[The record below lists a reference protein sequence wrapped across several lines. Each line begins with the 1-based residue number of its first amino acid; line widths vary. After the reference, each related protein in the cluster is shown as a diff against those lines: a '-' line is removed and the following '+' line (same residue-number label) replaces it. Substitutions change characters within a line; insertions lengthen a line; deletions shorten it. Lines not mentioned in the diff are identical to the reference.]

1 MCKKLSSTR
10 NAQPPGAIPGA
21 LPGATPGAFVGALLR
36 GGAGVVVLLLA
47 GCSAPAVE
55 GYQIQDPPEGF
66 LYAANQS
73 PGGGVLPRRE
83 VVSQGTW
90 FGDIR
95 LDEPHSTLEV
105 TRYRGGATEAEAA
118 AARDARVA
126 RVGASKYNLIGPL
139 RTRTLPDAGTA
150 WSWTE
155 ERHDEYG
162 RFNSMQV
169 SEVLDF
175 DTVSFSLVFDTSVP
189 ERMTEAHLD
198 GVLATFALGRTVVHW
213 RLIWGAAAVL
223 AILVALLLRRS
234 RKPARRDYRLWET
247 EEKPK
252 SPRPP
257 DPGPRESGESGPD
270 ASGSP
275 S

>member
-1 MCKKLSSTR
+1 MTKKLPPTT
-10 NAQPPGAIPGA
+10 NAQPLRAI
-21 LPGATPGAFVGALLR
+21 LR
-36 GGAGVVVLLLA
+36 GGAGVVVLVLA

-55 GYQIQDPPEGF
+55 GYQVQDPPEGF
-66 LYAANQS
+66 LYAANQT
-73 PGGGVLPRRE
+73 PGGGVLAPRE

-90 FGDIR
+90 FGDIK
-95 LDEPHSTLEV
+95 DEPHSTLEV
-105 TRYRGGATEAEAA
+105 TRYRGGATQAEAA

-126 RVGASKYNLIGPL
+126 RVGASQYNLIGPL
-139 RTRTLPDAGTA
+139 RTRALPDSGTA

-169 SEVLDF
+169 SEVLSF

-198 GVLATFALGRTVVHW
+198 GVLATFALGRTIIHW
-213 RLIWGAAAVL
+213 RLIWGSAGVL

-234 RKPARRDYRLWET
+234 RRLAPKAYRLWEA

-257 DPGPRESGESGPD
+257 DPGDTDPGEPGPGESG
-270 ASGSP
+270 SP
-275 S
+275 T